1 MPDQDV
7 LQVAHACDRDQG
19 AAPAGEPLSAR
30 GAAGIVRAARPHG
43 DGATRRARELLER
56 ISLLHLDDVLLD
68 AAADLAGETLRSID
82 AIHLAAARALGPS
95 LTEIITYDDRMA
107 KAAKNMNL
115 VVSAPRDQTKSH

>member
-1 MPDQDV
+1 MNADAAVYLDSSALV
-7 LQVAHACDRDQG
+7 KLVVSDAESDALATYLRDH
-19 AAPAGEPLSAR
+19 PN
-30 GAAGIVRAARPHG
+30 RATRPHG

-68 AAADLAGETLRSID
+68 AAADLGGETLRSLD

-107 KAAKNMNL
+107 KAAKSMNL
-115 VVSAPRDQTKSH
+115 VVSAPS